1 MGKNRLAIA
10 SLLLVVLVG
19 AAIFQVSSREKEYA
33 PKASAEIELPE
44 IDQEK
49 IDQLVIAAPDKPEV
63 TLVKQDEGWA
73 LTAPVADDA
82 DDNAVESALSKLGEL
97 EYTGVAATAA
107 KNHERLEVDEAK
119 GTHLIAKAGDEVL
132 LDAYVGNFRSGNT
145 MLRLQGQDA
154 VAKVRG
160 SIRYAF
166 DKELKGWRD
175 RTITKISTGDVVEVE
190 LHNAEADMLFRKE
203 GDTWTQVKQPGHAMV
218 DDLDESKLKG
228 IVGSAASLNAVD
240 FAAEGTTAEQAGLG
254 EGAATFT
261 MRLSND
267 AGASEIAYRIG
278 GASDKNYYVQRE
290 GDPQIYLISAWLRG
304 RLTANTET
312 LKKPEPQ
319 DPSKPREGS
328 RQNPIVVQPQRVQ
341 PGGMPPGAVPAGAMR
356 PGAAPPPRAP

>member
-10 SLLLVVLVG
+10 SLLLVALVG

-33 PKASAEIELPE
+33 PKAKAEIELPE
-44 IDQEK
+44 IEQDA

-73 LTAPVADDA
+73 LTAPVADEA
-82 DDNAVESALSKLGEL
+82 DENAVESALSKLGEL

-107 KNHERLEVDEAK
+107 KNHERLEVDDAK
-119 GTHLIAKAGDEVL
+119 GTHVIAKSGDQIL
-132 LDAYVGNFRSGNT
+132 LDAYIGKFRSGNT
-145 MLRLQGQDA
+145 MLRLQGQEP

-175 RTITKISTGDVVEVE
+175 RTITKVSTDDVVEVE
-190 LHNAEADMLFRKE
+190 LHNSEADMLFRKE
-203 GDTWTQVKQPGHAMV
+203 GDTWVQVKQPGDAMV
-218 DDLDESKLKG
+218 EDLDESKLKG

-240 FAAEGTTAEQAGLG
+240 FADEGTTAEQASLG

-261 MRLSND
+261 LRLSND
-267 AGASEIAYRIG
+267 AGAREVSYRIG
-278 GASDKNYYVQRE
+278 GAADKNYYLQRE
-290 GDPQIYLISAWLRG
+290 GDPQVYLISAWLRG

-319 DPSKPREGS
+319 DPSKPRKGS
-328 RQNPIVVQPQRVQ
+328 RENPIVVEPQRVEHKAQ
-341 PGGMPPGAVPAGAMR
+341 
-356 PGAAPPPRAP
+356 